1 MERLKEADVLRLE
14 ELVQFLETSESTIRR
29 DLDELEAEGKL
40 RRVHGG
46 AESLSPVQREES
58 MAQKSVKNVQE
69 KQALAQEAIGY
80 IAEGDV
86 IFLDAGTTTECL
98 IGLLPQTITVV
109 TNSIHHA
116 TKLVDKQ
123 IRTMIVGG
131 LVKATTDASIGAL
144 AAEQIAQFH
153 FDKAFLGMNGVDAD
167 FFMTPDPEEAIIK
180 KTVLENTRQAY
191 VLVDS
196 SKLGQ
201 LSFVKV
207 ASVDK
212 ASVISQQSDSPVL
225 SQLREKTRVIEV

>member
-1 MERLKEADVLRLE
+1 MLLLA
-14 ELVQFLETSESTIRR
+14 TSESTVRR

-46 AESLSPVQREES
+46 AEGLSRVQEEES
-58 MAQKSVKNVQE
+58 IAQKSVKNVQE
-69 KQALAQEAIGY
+69 KQALAREAVGL
-80 IAEGDV
+80 IADGDV
-86 IFLDAGTTTECL
+86 IFIDAGTTTESL
-98 IGLLPQTITVV
+98 IALLPTTVTVV

-116 TKLVDKQ
+116 TKLVERQ

-144 AAEQIAQFH
+144 AAQQIAQFH

-167 FFMTPDPEEAIIK
+167 FYMTPDPEEAVIK

-191 VLVDS
+191 VLVDA

-207 ASVDK
+207 APVAMATTIVSK
-212 ASVISQQSDSPVL
+212 PSDRSL
-225 SQLREKTRVIEV
+225 LEALKEKTRVIEV